1 VLQDGCCE
9 ACTLPFE
16 RQFCV
21 GWRRGV
27 LKELINQ
34 YKFGS
39 RRAAYFYLADMMF
52 ARTGRLEGVRIVPL
66 PTIGRH
72 IRERGFDHMEKLGR
86 RLARLSGGKY
96 EALLERNKNTTQVGA
111 SMEQR
116 KQQAAE
122 AFCLRK
128 KIEPGSRVL
137 LLDDV

>member
-1 VLQDGCCE
+1 
-9 ACTLPFE
+9 
-16 RQFCV
+16 
-21 GWRRGV
+21 
-27 LKELINQ
+27 
-34 YKFGS
+34 
-39 RRAAYFYLADMMF
+39 
-52 ARTGRLEGVRIVPL
+52 VRIVPL